1 MKLRCPFVLPRV
13 LLGTAA
19 LSAFLISNSS
29 SETVSVSALADLGEP
44 SETVNTIGQSATYQ
58 NRTVG
63 GVEAVTT
70 KDATFAVSIDFNA
83 GDSAS
88 NGVIWESGGATIG
101 TSVSYNQAAATL
113 SLHHSTNSGNALGVV
128 THQLTDAQVSGG
140 EVEVVWAYDASEIE
154 WELFVDGASSGTT
167 VDTTE
172 VARTQNNWSG
182 ANAAGFGIFGG
193 NFAAGNGDNTNLA
206 AIANLGDTATINL
219 DTGLRFWAGTDLNFL
234 AKDSVVIP
242 EGIAGPIES
251 GQNRGFRVVTA
262 QAPLFSEIS
271 NSFARASQQL
281 NGTLASEGQLVADE
295 AKKGEN
301 PEGSFDVDV
310 INFLEAFDV
319 DGFPFVTNFEDD
331 ANFPGIPGTGD
342 HYSLFTTEISGFVEL
357 SAGTHT
363 FDAQVFVDR
372 VDAAPSNDNG
382 LVVLTG
388 NNPRDFFAT
397 ELATFVRPDDAP
409 PFESTP
415 WDFQFNITAPVDG
428 IYPIRLVY
436 WTQSGNSGL
445 EFSQQNQLVNSDGS
459 TVVFRESTAP
469 RHSHAYIAEV
479 SPVPGVA
486 DISPEEPIT
495 ILLRDDKTT
504 VNIQSV
510 KLSFNGVD
518 ITGQATVS
526 SGNSRT
532 TINYQP
538 PPARQSDRNELVL
551 EYMDSSGESFTREWS
566 FANSLGEKPPM
577 VTGQWDFSNGLSAT
591 IGSDLIF
598 NDEVSESETLFGTTT
613 SFKIADIGGESAEVM
628 YVPFGS
634 RVGYK
639 LLHGIAP
646 NGGGRYVNRYTLLM
660 DVMRVGGGGASAII
674 QASPTK
680 NPGDATFFW
689 QGGNMGQG
697 GGGYNGDGTFTPDE
711 WHRIGFA
718 VDLADEKV
726 ITKWVDGVLQDEWR
740 PQNKDHIRRAMEPET
755 ILFYD
760 VDERSEWY
768 VNSIQILDGKLSDE
782 EMEALGGP
790 GAEGFEAPGAKG
802 LQINE
807 IVLQE
812 DGNVTIKWYSRAN
825 RSYRIEASSNLVDWL
840 ELTDGHPSQ
849 GDLTEFTELGDD
861 IKGAATRYYRVTEE

>member
-1 MKLRCPFVLPRV
+1 
-13 LLGTAA
+13 
-19 LSAFLISNSS
+19 
-29 SETVSVSALADLGEP
+29 
-44 SETVNTIGQSATYQ
+44 
-58 NRTVG
+58 
-63 GVEAVTT
+63 
-70 KDATFAVSIDFNA
+70 
-83 GDSAS
+83 
-88 NGVIWESGGATIG
+88 
-101 TSVSYNQAAATL
+101 
-113 SLHHSTNSGNALGVV
+113 
-128 THQLTDAQVSGG
+128 
-140 EVEVVWAYDASEIE
+140 
-154 WELFVDGASSGTT
+154 
-167 VDTTE
+167 
-172 VARTQNNWSG
+172 
-182 ANAAGFGIFGG
+182 
-193 NFAAGNGDNTNLA
+193 
-206 AIANLGDTATINL
+206 
-219 DTGLRFWAGTDLNFL
+219 
-234 AKDSVVIP
+234 
-242 EGIAGPIES
+242 
-251 GQNRGFRVVTA
+251 
-262 QAPLFSEIS
+262 
-271 NSFARASQQL
+271 
-281 NGTLASEGQLVADE
+281 
-295 AKKGEN
+295 
-301 PEGSFDVDV
+301 
-310 INFLEAFDV
+310 
-319 DGFPFVTNFEDD
+319 
-331 ANFPGIPGTGD
+331 
-342 HYSLFTTEISGFVEL
+342 
-357 SAGTHT
+357 
-363 FDAQVFVDR
+363 
-372 VDAAPSNDNG
+372 
-382 LVVLTG
+382 
-388 NNPRDFFAT
+388 
-397 ELATFVRPDDAP
+397 
-409 PFESTP
+409 
-415 WDFQFNITAPVDG
+415 
-428 IYPIRLVY
+428 
-436 WTQSGNSGL
+436 L
-445 EFSQQNQLVNSDGS
+445 EFSQQNQLVNSDGA

-469 RHSHAYIAEV
+469 HHSHAYIAEV

-504 VNIQSV
+504 VNTQSV

-526 SGNSRT
+526 SGNGRT

-551 EYMDSSGESFTREWS
+551 EYLDSSGQSFTREWS

-577 VTGQWDFSNGLSAT
+577 VTGQWDFSNGLRAT
-591 IGSDLIF
+591 IGSDLLF
-598 NDEVSESETLFGTTT
+598 NDEVSESDTLFGTTT
-613 SFKIADIGGESAEVM
+613 SFEIADIGGEPAEVM

-790 GAEGFEAPGAKG
+790 SAEGFEAPGAKG
-802 LQINE
+802 LQIND

-812 DGNVTIKWYSRAN
+812 NGNVTIKWFSRAN
-825 RSYRIEASSNLVDWL
+825 RSYRIEASSNLDDWL

>member
-1 MKLRCPFVLPRV
+1 MKICRPFVLPRV

-19 LSAFLISNSS
+19 LSAFLICNSS
-29 SETVSVSALADLGEP
+29 SETVSVSSLADLGAP
-44 SETVNTIGQSATYQ
+44 SETVNTVGQLPTYQ

-63 GVEAVTT
+63 DVVGVHT
-70 KDATFAVSIDFNA
+70 KDATFAVSIDFDA
-83 GDSAS
+83 GGSS
-88 NGVIWESGGATIG
+88 NNGVIWETGGATIG
-101 TSVSYNQAAATL
+101 VSLSYNQAAATL
-113 SLHHSTNSGNALGVV
+113 SLHHSSNSGNALGVV
-128 THQLTDAQVSGG
+128 SHQLTGAQITGG
-140 EVEVVWAYDASEIE
+140 DIEVVWAYDASEIE
-154 WELFVDGASSGTT
+154 FELFVDGVSSGTT
-167 VDTTE
+167 QEATG
-172 VARTQNNWSG
+172 AASLNSWSG
-182 ANAAGFGIFGG
+182 GNPGGLGIFGG
-193 NFAAGNGDNTNLA
+193 NFAAGNGSNGNIA
-206 AIANLGDTATINL
+206 NIANLGDTATINL
-219 DTGLRFWAGTDLNFL
+219 DTGLRFWAGIDLNFI
-234 AKDSVVIP
+234 AKDSVLIP
-242 EGIAGPIES
+242 DGIAGPLEA

-262 QAPLFSEIS
+262 QAPLFTEIP

-281 NGTLASEGQLVADE
+281 NGTLMVEGEIVADE

-301 PEGSFDVDV
+301 ADGSFDADV
-310 INFLEAFDV
+310 INFLAAFD
-319 DGFPFVTNFEDD
+319 GEGLPFLTNFEDD
-331 ANFPGIPGTGD
+331 ADFPGVPGTGD

-388 NNPRDFFAT
+388 TNPRDFFAT

-415 WDFQFNITAPVDG
+415 WNFQFKITAPVAG
-428 IYPIRLVY
+428 VYPIRLVY
-436 WTQSGNSGL
+436 WTQDSNSGL
-445 EFSQQNQLVNSDGS
+445 EFSQQDQLVNSDGS
-459 TVVFRESTAP
+459 TIVFRESTAP
-469 RHSHAYIAEV
+469 HHSHAYIAEV

-504 VNIQSV
+504 VNAQSV

-526 SGNSRT
+526 NGNGRT

-551 EYMDSSGESFTREWS
+551 EYLDSSGQSFSREWS
-566 FANSLGEKPPM
+566 FANSLGEKPPV
-577 VTGQWDFSNGLSAT
+577 VTGQWDFSNGLRAT
-591 IGSDLIF
+591 IGSDLLF
-598 NDEVSESETLFGTTT
+598 NDEVSEAETLFGTTA
-613 SFKIADIGGESAEVM
+613 SFEISDIEGQPAEVM
-628 YVPFGS
+628 YVPFGI

-697 GGGYNGDGTFTPDE
+697 GGGYNGDGTFTSDE

-740 PQNKDHIRRAMEPET
+740 PQNKDHVRRAMEPET

-768 VNSIQILDGKLSDE
+768 VNSIQILDGKLSNE

-790 GAEGFEAPGAKG
+790 SAEGFEAPGAKG
-802 LQINE
+802 LQIND

-812 DGNVTIKWYSRAN
+812 NGNVTIKWFSRAN
-825 RSYRIEASSNLVDWL
+825 RSYRIEASSNLDDWL

-861 IKGAATRYYRVTEE
+861 IKEAATRYYRVTEE

>member
-1 MKLRCPFVLPRV
+1 MKALIL
-13 LLGTAA
+13 
-19 LSAFLISNSS
+19 LSAFLVGTASS
-29 SETVSVSALADLGEP
+29 TTVSISSLDDLGAP
-44 SETVNTIGQSATYQ
+44 SEVINTLGSMPTYS

-63 GVEAVTT
+63 GVEAVNS

-83 GDSAS
+83 GDSIN

-101 TSVSYNQAAATL
+101 STLSYNQGASTL
-113 SLHHSTNSGNALGVV
+113 SVHHSSNSGLALGVV
-128 THQLTDAQVSGG
+128 THNLTEAQISGG
-140 EVEVVWAYDASEIE
+140 DIEVMWAYDASAIE
-154 WELFVDGASSGTT
+154 WELFVGGVSSGTT
-167 VDTTE
+167 VDTTA

-182 ANAAGFGIFGG
+182 GNGAGLGQFGG
-193 NFAAGNGDNTNLA
+193 NFAAGNGSNQNLA
-206 AIANLGDTATINL
+206 AIANLEDTAEINL
-219 DTGLRFWAGTDLNFL
+219 NTGLRFWAGTDSNFIDQ
-234 AKDSVVIP
+234 DSVVIP
-242 EGIAGPIES
+242 EGIAGPLET
-251 GQNRGFRVVTA
+251 GQNRGFRIVTA
-262 QAPLFSEIS
+262 QAPLFTEIP

-281 NGTLASEGQLVADE
+281 NGTLIAEGQLVADE

-301 PEGSFDVDV
+301 PDGSFDVDT
-310 INFLEAFDV
+310 INFLAAFDG
-319 DGFPFVTNFEDD
+319 DGAPVITNFEDD
-331 ANFPGIPGTGD
+331 ADFPGIPGTGD

-357 SAGTHT
+357 LAGTHT
-363 FDAQVFVDR
+363 FGTQVFVDR
-372 VDAAPSNDNG
+372 VDAAPSNDSG

-388 NNPRDFFAT
+388 TNPRDFFAT
-397 ELATFVRPDDAP
+397 ELATFIRSGDAP
-409 PFESTP
+409 PFASTP
-415 WDFQFNITAPVDG
+415 WDFQFKITAPVDG

-445 EFSQQNQLVNSDGS
+445 EFSQQNQLVNSDGAA
-459 TVVFRESTAP
+459 VVFRESTASN
-469 RHSHAYIAEV
+469 HSHAYIAEV

-486 DISPEEPIT
+486 DISPDEPIMV
-495 ILLRDDKTT
+495 LLRDDKTT
-504 VNIQSV
+504 VNEQSV
-510 KLSFNGVD
+510 ILSFNGVD
-518 ITGQATVS
+518 ITGQATV
-526 SGNSRT
+526 GKENGRT

-577 VTGQWDFSNGLSAT
+577 VTGQWDFSNRLGAT
-591 IGSDLIF
+591 IGTDLLF

-613 SFKIADIGGESAEVM
+613 SFEIADIGGESAEVM

-660 DVMRVGGGGASAII
+660 DVMRVGAGGASAII

-697 GGGYNGDGTFTPDE
+697 GGGYNGDGAFTSDE

-760 VDERSEWY
+760 IDERSEWY
-768 VNSIQILDGKLSDE
+768 VSSIQILDGKLSNE

-790 GAEGFEAPGAKG
+790 TAEGFEAPGAQG
-802 LQINE
+802 LQIND
-807 IVLQE
+807 IILQE
-812 DGNVTIKWYSRAN
+812 NGSVTIKWFSRAN
-825 RSYRIEASSNLVDWL
+825 RSYRIEASSDLDDWL
-840 ELTDGHPSQ
+840 ELNDGHPSQ
-849 GDLTEFTELGDD
+849 GDLTEFTELGED